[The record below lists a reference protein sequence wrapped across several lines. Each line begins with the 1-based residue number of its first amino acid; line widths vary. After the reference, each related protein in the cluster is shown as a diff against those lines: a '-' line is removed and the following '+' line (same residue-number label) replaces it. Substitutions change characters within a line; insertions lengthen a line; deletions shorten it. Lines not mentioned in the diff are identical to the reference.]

1 MIKSY
6 ILLAVRNIVKD
17 KLYAFINLSGLAIGL
32 AASLLILL
40 FVQSELSYDEWLS
53 DADRIY
59 RLHSRF
65 EIPGR
70 SPFVTVRSSGPMAE
84 VMPLEFGEI
93 EAAVRLNFVTA
104 TVLRDGEPFTQSVA
118 LVDPSLFEVLDLPV
132 VAGNRETMLDEIGS
146 LVLSETTAR
155 KYFGDGPA
163 LGQSLTICCVRGQ
176 SVDMKVTG
184 ILRDLPENSHLALSM
199 LMPINKEAFANTP
212 WMFESWT
219 SVNNY
224 TYFKLRDGADPAAM
238 EARFPA
244 FLDKHIDVGDDAPVE
259 RISDMH
265 TLDLM
270 NILEIHLNAG
280 PAAGDMGG
288 IKALGSNAL
297 VIGLSLIAALI
308 MTIAAINYMNLATA
322 RSTAR
327 AREISMRKVLGANR
341 RSIVFQFLGESV
353 LTSLLAM
360 LLALMLVEVSL
371 PYFSA
376 FLERTMSLTQFG
388 TWQLVVTLAAIV
400 VGLGVFSGLY
410 PALYLSGFR
419 PSNVLQCDKAG
430 GIAAHFWLRNGLVTF
445 QFAVSIGL
453 IIITLIIFWQTDHA
467 KNMEL
472 GFERHN
478 KLVIQNA
485 GQAGNAAEMNALKNE
500 ISRHPDVIS
509 AVYSSDVPTQN
520 NENNAGVRVP
530 SPDGTSS
537 YVANLIAV
545 DFGFFESY
553 GISQIAGR
561 LFDEKY
567 GSDRLVGTDDDEQL
581 VKASVILNQEAVR
594 QYGFGTPQEA
604 IGRTILTSLFEA
616 ERVEFTVAGVVP
628 DIQFRS
634 ARYGVR
640 PTLYLV
646 SQPRMGRLTV
656 TFRERD
662 PASLAAEIE
671 TIWKGLVPSRPLRTD
686 FLNQMVEAQYVQ
698 EDRQTTIFLTFS
710 ILAVI
715 IAALG
720 LYGLASYSV
729 ERRTKEITIRKV
741 LGAEVGDIV
750 RLLMWSLSGPVLIA
764 NLVAWPVSGYLMQQ
778 WLAGFEHRI
787 AMNPILF
794 LAAGLAAMV
803 IAWITVGGHAFR
815 VARAK
820 PANALR
826 YE

>member
-70 SPFVTVRSSGPMAE
+70 TPFVTVRSAGPMAE

-104 TVLRDGEPFTQSVA
+104 TVLRDGEPFTQSLA
-118 LVDPSLFEVLDLPV
+118 LVDPSLFDVLDLPL
-132 VAGNRETMLDEIGS
+132 VAGNRETMLEETGS
-146 LVLSETTAR
+146 LVLTETTVR
-155 KYFGDGPA
+155 KYFGEAPA
-163 LGQSLTICCVRGQ
+163 LGQSLSICCVRSQ
-176 SVDMKVTG
+176 VVDMKVTG
-184 ILRDLPENSHLALSM
+184 ILKDLPENSHLALSM
-199 LMPINKEAFANTP
+199 LTPINKEAFANIP

-224 TYFKLRDGADPAAM
+224 TYFKLRHGADPAAL

-259 RISDMH
+259 RISEMH

-270 NILEIHLNAG
+270 NVLEIHLNAG

-288 IKALGSNAL
+288 IKPLGSNAT
-297 VIGLSLIAALI
+297 VIGFSLIAALI
-308 MTIAAINYMNLATA
+308 MAVAAINYMNLATA
-322 RSTAR
+322 RSAAR

-341 RSIVFQFLGESV
+341 KSIVFQFLGESV
-353 LTSLLAM
+353 LISLLAM
-360 LLALMLVEVSL
+360 FLALMLVEVSL

-388 TWQLVVTLAAIV
+388 AWQLVVTLLAIV

-419 PSNVLQCDKAG
+419 PVNVLQSDKAG
-430 GIAAHFWLRNGLVTF
+430 GTAAHFWLRNGLVTF

-453 IIITLIIFWQTDHA
+453 IVITLIVFWQTDHA

-485 GQAGNAAEMNALKNE
+485 GQAGGSAEMNALKNE

-509 AVYSSDVPTQN
+509 AVFSSDVPTQN
-520 NENNAGVRVP
+520 NENNTGVRVP

-581 VKASVILNQEAVR
+581 VRASVILNRQAVR
-594 QYGFGTPQEA
+594 QYGLGTPQEA
-604 IGRTILTSLFEA
+604 IGRTLLASLFEA
-616 ERVEFTVAGVVP
+616 DNIEFTVTGVVP

-646 SQPRMGRLTV
+646 SQQRMGRMTV

-662 PASLAAEIE
+662 PATFAAEIE
-671 TIWKGLVPSRPLRTD
+671 TIWKGLVPSRPLRTN
-686 FLNQMVEAQYVQ
+686 FLNEMVEAQYVQ

-720 LYGLASYSV
+720 LYGLASYSI

-741 LGAEVGDIV
+741 LGARVGDIV

-794 LAAGLAAMV
+794 VVAGLAAMV
-803 IAWITVGGHAFR
+803 IAWMTVGGHAFR

>member
-40 FVQSELSYDEWLS
+40 FVQSELSYDGWLS

-93 EAAVRLNFVTA
+93 EAAARLNFVTA
-104 TVLRDGEPFTQSVA
+104 TILRDGEPFTQTLA
-118 LVDPSLFEVLDLPV
+118 LVDPSLFDVLDLPV
-132 VAGNRETMLDEIGS
+132 VAGNREAMLQEIGS

-163 LGQSLTICCVRGQ
+163 LGQSLSVCCVRSQ
-176 SVDMKVTG
+176 VVDMKVTG
-184 ILRDLPENSHLALSM
+184 ILKDLPENTHLALSM
-199 LMPINKEAFANTP
+199 LTPINKEAFADIP
-212 WMFESWT
+212 WMFENWT

-259 RISDMH
+259 RISEMH

-270 NILEIHLNAG
+270 NILEIHLSAG

-376 FLERTMSLTQFG
+376 FVERTMSLTQFG

-419 PSNVLQCDKAG
+419 PSNVLQSDKTGGTAG
-430 GIAAHFWLRNGLVTF
+430 HFWLRNGLVTF

-453 IIITLIIFWQTDHA
+453 IIITLIVFWQTDHA

-472 GFERHN
+472 GFDRNN

-485 GQAGNAAEMNALKNE
+485 GQAGGRAEMNALKNE

-520 NENNAGVRVP
+520 NENNTGVRVP

-553 GISQIAGR
+553 GISQVAGR

-567 GSDRLVGTDDDEQL
+567 GTDSLVGTDDDEEL
-581 VKASVILNQEAVR
+581 VRASVILNEEAVR
-594 QYGFGTPQEA
+594 QYGLGTPREA
-604 IGRTILTSLFEA
+604 IGRTVLASLFEA
-616 ERVEFTVAGVVP
+616 ENIEFTVTGVVP

-646 SQPRMGRLTV
+646 SPQRMGRLTV
-656 TFRERD
+656 TFRVRD
-662 PASLAAEIE
+662 PAALAAEIE
-671 TIWKGLVPSRPLRTD
+671 TIWKRLVPNRPMRTN

-710 ILAVI
+710 VLAVI

-764 NLVAWPVSGYLMQQ
+764 NLLAWPVSGYLMQQ

-787 AMNPILF
+787 AMNPVLF
-794 LAAGLAAMV
+794 LLAGLAAMV

-820 PANALR
+820 PAIALR